1 MPSATIDQSLFDS
14 IPDAIASFR
23 TPPSL
28 LHLSPPI
35 PFRGNIL
42 THPPGSGEFLV
53 VLDDPSRENEADL
66 ILAAE
71 DATPENMAF
80 MIRHS
85 SGLICAPILEHHATA
100 LALPQMVAQNQD
112 SRGTAYTITVDS
124 ADPSVTTGI
133 SAQDRAL
140 ALRTLA
146 DKDATV
152 ASFRRP
158 GHVLPL
164 RAREGGVRERP
175 GHTEAAVDLC
185 RLAGKRPAAAICEVV
200 DDGEEVP
207 GRAVRVNAGMLRGE
221 KCIEFARRWGLKVVT
236 IADLVAYLE
245 KTEGKLGA
253 NGAN

>member
-23 TPPSL
+23 TRP
-28 LHLSPPI
+28 SPPPRFSPSFI
-35 PFRGNIL
+35 PRNYPNI
-42 THPPGSGEFLV
+42 PPGSGEFLV

-85 SGLICAPILEHHATA
+85 SGLICAPILENHATA
-100 LALPQMVAQNQD
+100 LGLPQMVTQNQD
-112 SRGTAYTITVDS
+112 TRGTAYTITVDS

-146 DKDATV
+146 DKDATA

-221 KCIEFARRWGLKVVT
+221 KCIEFARRWGLKVIT
-236 IADLVAYLE
+236 IADMVAYLE